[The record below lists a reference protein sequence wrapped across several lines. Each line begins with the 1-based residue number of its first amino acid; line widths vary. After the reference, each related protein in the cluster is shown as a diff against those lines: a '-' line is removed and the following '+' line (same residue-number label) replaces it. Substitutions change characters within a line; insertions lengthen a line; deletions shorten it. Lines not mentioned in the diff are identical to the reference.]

1 MIFNTYSQ
9 VINRHK
15 GVIGLLEKLRAA
27 LKRREITVYRLSKIT
42 GIKYELLRRSLTEER
57 KLTAEELVEVLKA
70 AGIGLE
76 EII

>member
-1 MIFNTYSQ
+1 M
-9 VINRHK
+9 
-15 GVIGLLEKLRAA
+15 LEKLKAA
-27 LKRREITVYRLSKIT
+27 LKRRGITVYRLSKIT

-57 KLTAEELVEVLKA
+57 KLTAAELVEILKA

>member
-1 MIFNTYSQ
+1 M
-9 VINRHK
+9 
-15 GVIGLLEKLRAA
+15 LEKLRAA
-27 LKRREITVYRLSKIT
+27 LKRRGITVYRLSKIT

-57 KLTAEELVEVLKA
+57 KLTAAELVEILKA

>member
-57 KLTAEELVEVLKA
+57 KLTAEELVEVLKT